1 MGQALA
7 TDPILAEVVDCI
19 RQIVQPWRIVLF
31 GSRARGDHRE
41 WSDYDVYVEVEGT
54 DASLGDLE
62 NRVRAALPKGSS
74 FDIKA
79 RTRGT
84 IERRRD
90 DPGTIEW
97 DVAREGVLLFADPA
111 APTRLGP
118 PGRVAEPPPGRP
130 ESVGEWLEAAERD
143 LRHCRLLREQGSEFA
158 PDICWLSHQAT
169 EKHLKALLVARGVR
183 PERTHDLWRLLA
195 SLRAA
200 GVPMVGLDADCE
212 LLTGHAIA
220 PRYPAGKNLRTTD
233 ADTAFA
239 AAGRVIAAVR
249 GVLKRG

>member
-41 WSDYDVYVEVEGT
+41 WSDYDVYVEVEGAE
-54 DASLGDLE
+54 ASVDDVE

-79 RTRGT
+79 RSRGT

-90 DPGTIEW
+90 DPGAIEW
-97 DVAREGVLLFADPA
+97 DVAREGVVLFADPA
-111 APTRLGP
+111 APTTLKP
-118 PGRVAEPPPGRP
+118 PGRVAEARPGWP

-143 LRHCRLLREQGSEFA
+143 LRHCQLLREKDSEFA
-158 PDICWLSHQAT
+158 PDICWLSHQAS
-169 EKHLKALLVARGVR
+169 EKHLKALLVARRVR
-183 PERTHDLWRLLA
+183 PERTHDLGRLLA
-195 SLRAA
+195 SLRTA

-212 LLTGHAIA
+212 LLTGHAIT
-220 PRYPAGKNLRTTD
+220 PRYPAGRNLTTMD
-233 ADTAFA
+233 SDIAFA
-239 AAGRVIAAVR
+239 AAGRVIRAVR
-249 GVLKRG
+249 HALGRD